1 MNIDQDNIASVL
13 SEAAEVF
20 EAMEKEGRLRLVF
33 LGGAAVPLYADTLT
47 FDGFSATK
55 DLDVVTSI
63 VSDRDREFVENTLAR
78 HGLVRDHDSGM
89 TPVGRALPFRWWFQ
103 RKFQVD
109 ILSTDFDW
117 GGNHNRWFRL
127 AWQGALRLTLPS
139 GKAIW
144 LAHPP
149 SYIGAKLDAFRDR
162 GVEDYYHAKDLR
174 DIMTVVRGRTRLHG
188 EILGSDLR
196 LRNFIASA
204 FHELSRHRD
213 FALVLAE
220 VCNGDS
226 ESESLLRSRIGA
238 LIKQIW

>member
-78 HGLVRDHDSGM
+78 HGLVRDRDSGM
-89 TPVGRALPFRWWFQ
+89 TSAGRALPFRWWFQ
-103 RKFQVD
+103 MKIQVD

-149 SYIGAKLDAFRDR
+149 SFIGAKLDAFRDR

-174 DIMTVVRGRTRLHG
+174 DILAVVRRRARLHD
-188 EILGSDLR
+188 EILASDLG

-226 ESESLLRSRIGA
+226 ESEALLRSRIGA